1 MEVKKVSS
9 LHPSIMGPYARV
21 FFLSLGPDAERA
33 RAAPRVSSYDTR
45 ILRKTHVPV
54 SDTVSDTRTPRILP
68 DTYPV
73 SLGLFRYFQIIKINR
88 ISWDI
93 CRYLSDTFKP

>member
-1 MEVKKVSS
+1 M
-9 LHPSIMGPYARV
+9 PI
-21 FFLSLGPDAERA
+21 FLEGR
-33 RAAPRVSSYDTR
+33 SYDTR

-73 SLGLFRYFQIIKINR
+73 SIGLFRYFQIIKINR
-88 ISWDI
+88 ILVGYLWI
-93 CRYLSDTFKP
+93 PVRYLQTLTTPLNRFV